1 MASNPDPKPGRW
13 ILPLVIVGMI
23 GFTYLFVNSLEGSAV
38 NGQGNGADT
47 TVAGGRTTTTERGG
61 NQGTSGG
68 DGTTVPNNSTN
79 SEYVDSLRAAQA
91 DLDDIAGDLNQANT
105 DWEEDGVS
113 PSDAFNA
120 AADASA
126 DWAAT
131 VSEITPPDDAVDT
144 HGEVVESA
152 DAVAVAAAEVLEGYQ
167 APDDGTLRREAVE
180 AFNDAVAAFDRAVDA
195 TEGGQGA

>member
-1 MASNPDPKPGRW
+1 MAANPDPKPGRW

-23 GFTYLFVNSLEGSAV
+23 GFTYLFVNSLEGSA
-38 NGQGNGADT
+38 GDGPGTDT
-47 TVAGGRTTTTERGG
+47 TVAAGRTTTTPRG
-61 NQGTSGG
+61 NQGTGG
-68 DGTTVPNNSTN
+68 DGGTTVPDNSTN
-79 SEYVDSLRAAQA
+79 SEYVDTLRAAQS

-113 PSDAFNA
+113 PSDAFATAQEEA
-120 AADASA
+120 AA
-126 DWAAT
+126 WAAG

>member
-1 MASNPDPKPGRW
+1 
-13 ILPLVIVGMI
+13 MI

-38 NGQGNGADT
+38 DGPGTDT
-47 TVAGGRTTTTERGG
+47 TVAAGRTTTTRRG
-61 NQGTSGG
+61 NQGTGG
-68 DGTTVPNNSTN
+68 GGGTTLPDNSTN
-79 SEYVDSLRAAQA
+79 SEYLDTLRAAQS

-113 PSDAFNA
+113 PSDEFATAQEEA
-120 AADASA
+120 AA
-126 DWAAT
+126 WAAG

-144 HGEVVESA
+144 HGQVVESA
-152 DAVAVAAAEVLEGYQ
+152 DAVAAAAAEVLEGYQ

-195 TEGGQGA
+195 TEGGQGV